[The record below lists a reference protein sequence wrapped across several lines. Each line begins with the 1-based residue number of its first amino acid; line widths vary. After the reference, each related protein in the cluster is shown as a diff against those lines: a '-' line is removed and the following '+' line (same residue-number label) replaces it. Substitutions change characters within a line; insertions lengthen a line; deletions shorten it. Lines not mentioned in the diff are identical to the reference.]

1 MRKVIILL
9 ALVLAILS
17 AGLFTVDERQN
28 AVVYNQVSKSSK
40 VYSPGLHFAWPVFE
54 RVTYIFMNKRTTT
67 FDFQLK
73 LSNKQSIELTTA
85 VEWQVSN
92 PKEYLSRTILM
103 EHSGF
108 NKALGE
114 QVLLI
119 IESQDHL
126 TSLSE
131 LNKKSSLLNQVYPFS
146 SLGVRVNSAT
156 AIAVKI
162 DSDTASL
169 ISTKVPQVKESAA
182 ITQPI
187 VVNFN
192 QQAIESA
199 YYKAQSEKTEANI
212 EAANMY
218 QKIQVKNPKFYDYF
232 RKLQIYK
239 NSAKSKQEMPQLDNL
254 YTR

>member
-1 MRKVIILL
+1 MRKIVILL
-9 ALVLAILS
+9 ALILAILS

-54 RVTYIFMNKRTTT
+54 RVTYIFMNRRTTA

-73 LSNKQSIELTTA
+73 LLNKQNVELTTT

-92 PKEYLSRTILM
+92 PQEYLTATLLM
-103 EHSGF
+103 NHSGF

-114 QVLLI
+114 RVLQA

-131 LNKKSSLLNQVYPFS
+131 LNKKSSLLNQVYLVNG
-146 SLGVRVNSAT
+146 LGVRVNSVE
-156 AIAVKI
+156 AIALKI
-162 DSDTASL
+162 ETTNASVT
-169 ISTKVPQVKESAA
+169 SAKVLPIKESAA
-182 ITQPI
+182 IAESMIPNI
-187 VVNFN
+187 N

-199 YYKAQSEKTEANI
+199 YYKSQSIKTEAEI

-218 QKIQVKNPKFYDYF
+218 QKIQVKNPRFYDYF

-239 NSAKSKQEMPQLDNL
+239 SSAKSKQEMPQLDDL